1 MPSFCPRWRMLLFCT
16 DERFHVKLFIY
27 IFLWLPQ
34 FTECLCMCV
43 WEMPTVVRSVV
54 GWRCYPLGYL
64 LSNECCCRDAYVFYV
79 NITFIHSMRIRIRT
93 HTCRDSRWS
102 DDDRR
107 MYPSMNEEARRK
119 LFIFGLLL
127 FSFHYTTTSKFLY
140 LWPTRER
147 ERESGRGWVRELSEV
162 LKVLSE
168 IDMRA
173 QATKAERSCHLYI

>member
-1 MPSFCPRWRMLLFCT
+1 
-16 DERFHVKLFIY
+16 
-27 IFLWLPQ
+27 
-34 FTECLCMCV
+34 MCV

-79 NITFIHSMRIRIRT
+79 NITFIHSMRIRIRIRT

-147 ERESGRGWVRELSEV
+147 ARKRERVSQRVVGSFESLIRNRYACAGYNGRTKLPLVYLIPR
-162 LKVLSE
+162 KVTN
-168 IDMRA
+168 I
-173 QATKAERSCHLYI
+173 IIIW